1 MSRFAGILRALEQ
14 GGQLERAPDELVE
27 VTGVADDSRRVTA
40 GTLFCAVAGTAQDG
54 HAYVADAAAR
64 GAAAALV
71 TRSLPAE
78 LPQVLVR
85 DGRAAASIAAREWYG
100 WPADRLELTAVTG
113 TNGKTT
119 TVAILRH
126 LLNADGRAGS
136 IGTLGAFDAAGESLE
151 GYGTLTT
158 PGTVELQA
166 VLADLRERGVE
177 RVVMEASSHALDQR
191 RLDTLALRAAV
202 YTNLTHE
209 HLDYH
214 PDLEAYRQAKLL
226 LSAYLAPGGVEVVN
240 RDDEAW
246 RDLPERPGVR
256 RVWWGRGA
264 DVEVAAS
271 EVRLAAAGAV
281 FLLNLGDTVL
291 PVRPPL
297 LGDYN
302 VSNALAAAGTAWALG
317 VEPEVIAARLATAP
331 QVPGRMERL
340 ADCGFVVL
348 RDYAHT
354 PDAMERVLQ
363 TLRPMAQGRLI
374 VLFGAGGDRDRAKRP
389 LMGRAV
395 ARGADLAVLTED
407 NPRSEDP
414 ERTIDD
420 IEEGMEDAPRLR
432 ITDRR
437 DAIHQVVADLRDG
450 DCLLLAGKGH
460 ETYQIYGAERQPFD
474 EREIVREALRAR
486 GIT

>member
-1 MSRFAGILRALEQ
+1 VTRFADVLRALEE
-14 GGQLERAPDELVE
+14 GGQLVRAPEGPVE
-27 VTGVADDSRRVTA
+27 VTGVADDSRRVAA
-40 GTLFCAVAGTAQDG
+40 GTLFCAIAGTVEDG
-54 HAYVADAAAR
+54 HDYVVDAAGR

-71 TRSLPAE
+71 SRPLSLE

-85 DGRAAASIAAREWYG
+85 DGRAAASIVAREWYG
-100 WPADRLELTAVTG
+100 RPADHLEITAVTG

-136 IGTLGAFDAAGESLE
+136 IGTLGAFDGAGETLE

-166 VLADLRERGVE
+166 VLAALRERGVE
-177 RVVMEASSHALDQR
+177 HVAMEASSHALDQR
-191 RLDTLALRAAV
+191 RLDTLALRGAIF
-202 YTNLTHE
+202 TNLTHE

-214 PDLEAYRQAKLL
+214 PDLESYRQTKLL
-226 LSAYLAPGGVEVVN
+226 LSTYLGPGAVEVVN

-246 RDLPERPGVR
+246 RDLPERAGVR

-264 DVEVAAS
+264 GAEVLASDVRLTAAGADFVLHLGDTALP
-271 EVRLAAAGAV
+271 VRSPLMGDVNVSNVLAAA
-281 FLLNLGDTVL
+281 
-291 PVRPPL
+291 
-297 LGDYN
+297 
-302 VSNALAAAGTAWALG
+302 AAAWVLG
-317 VEPEVIAARLATAP
+317 LEPEAIGARLATAP

-340 ADCGFVVL
+340 ADAGFVVL

-354 PDAMERVLQ
+354 PDALERALRA
-363 TLRPMAQGRLI
+363 LRPMGAGRLI
-374 VLFGAGGDRDRAKRP
+374 VLFGAGGDRDRTKRP

-395 ARGADLAVLTED
+395 AGGADLTVLTED

-414 ERTIDD
+414 ERITDE
-420 IEEGMEDAPRLR
+420 IELGMGDAPRLR

-437 DAIHQVVADLRDG
+437 EAIHRVVAGLKDG

-460 ETYQIYGAERQPFD
+460 ETYQIVGTRRHPFH
-474 EREIVREALRAR
+474 EPEIVREALRAR
-486 GIT
+486 GLA